1 MDTRATLVEH
11 MSTKHEYIMK
21 KFISEIGVIEHEFLK
36 YRKSPPLTRNQ
47 HEHIGAILWQR
58 LLFDHL
64 KSTVLAFKE
73 LEDEPELKNSYLKR
87 TAFSQYFTLAHEM
100 TDFEKKH
107 FQNYLDEGVGV
118 VNGVMNR
125 HLLKLSVCS
134 KHRGKYIFFFFTD
147 F

>member
-1 MDTRATLVEH
+1 MDIRPALVEH
-11 MSTKHEYIMK
+11 LSLKHENIMK

-36 YRKSPPLTRNQ
+36 YRKSPPLTCNQ

-73 LEDEPELKNSYLKR
+73 LEDEPSLKNSYLKR

-100 TDFEKKH
+100 MDFEKKH
-107 FQNYLDEGVGV
+107 FQDFLDDGVKV
-118 VNGVMNR
+118 VNGILNQN
-125 HLLKLSVCS
+125 LLKLSVCG
-134 KHRGKYIFFFFTD
+134 KHNGNRNRLLA
-147 F
+147 